1 MELLIVRHALPVRR
15 ENVVDGPADPQLQPD
30 GLRQADLLAEYLVP
44 ERLDA
49 IYVSPL
55 LRARQTAA
63 PLAAAQGLE
72 IVIDDGV
79 AEYDKESDTYIPIE
93 ELKAVRDPRY
103 YEIMNGDD
111 GVDRATFA
119 IGVIAAI
126 ERMIDAHPR
135 QKIAVVCHGGV
146 INAYLCKVL
155 GLNPDLA
162 GFFYPNYTSINRV
175 VCSTKGHRTISTVN
189 ETAHLRGTGLPVG
202 VHG

>member
-93 ELKAVRDPRY
+93 ELKAVRDRS
-103 YEIMNGDD
+103 E
-111 GVDRATFA
+111 
-119 IGVIAAI
+119 
-126 ERMIDAHPR
+126 ER
-135 QKIAVVCHGGV
+135 
-146 INAYLCKVL
+146 
-155 GLNPDLA
+155 
-162 GFFYPNYTSINRV
+162 RV
-175 VCSTKGHRTISTVN
+175 GKEC
-189 ETAHLRGTGLPVG
+189 A
-202 VHG
+202 